1 MALSPVDFAAY
12 SRATGAPYPES
23 PEEKARMVPEVRA
36 FRAGQL
42 QQGESGG
49 ENNLLTGIGIGLGLL
64 GAAGTG
70 LALRGR
76 RIPKMDPSGK
86 GGIKVQANP
95 SADKVFDLERAATQ
109 PLNTKKVL
117 DERANN
123 PVLREAFLNS
133 KFGKDAELAKNIGI
147 STDFIDS
154 IPSKG
159 SDFPGTATKDSGF
172 REFSQKA
179 DDITGRDEVL
189 NLIADEQE
197 QAMRTRM
204 EPPDANDFLSDRVDQ
219 LISEVEVGPAGEM
232 LAGPEVAAEARQ
244 MMGTESSRQSAA
256 VNRAEREEASEI
268 LAQLKAQNE
277 VNKPKIKEVKITT
290 QEASPAPDT
299 LTDTYETFG
308 EPAAQAQ
315 NIDAVQSASD
325 QLDSRVEA
333 AVQRDANSVRTGKQ
347 QRLFRD
353 FGVNTSTDLEVVG
366 QQLQTDRYSDK
377 RFNAQDLTNSSL
389 DLEEINQRILSA
401 ASQPAGSLDE
411 QLLLNPSTPINQLRQ
426 RGLLGS
432 TPKFDPATGRVE
444 SNPTFE
450 LAGGASVSMGD
461 RPGKARKNIA
471 TNFDDEGASS
481 YGDFYGSA
489 EGDYVDLDTSAGIEG
504 SAYLKETKGYTER
517 TNKGQTF
524 LAGEVEE
531 LVGSMPDSL
540 RQERILDEF
549 VPTRQIGGEES
560 PGITVDQSR
569 GPYSVLPPKNN
580 PNKEPR
586 VVDPRLRLQ
595 GGDKGTKQDINV
607 EGSKLIGNFA
617 GPETTPYFQFDDQ
630 VGVLVSDQGFITPT
644 IRGKGIKDLKT
655 AQTIPLTGRYS
666 PGDDRLTTQPYM
678 LFDTIDT
685 NAGERSVKRPLYGP
699 LLETVTDKQGKRRAI
714 PVAVSR
720 SELDAVASRAA
731 EEFKDPAVQ
740 RAYLGAVDPDYLKT
754 QGTGAIDIRPFDRT
768 GYIAMQLDQAA
779 KNPQGSIRK
788 GRALELPVLSDPSAK
803 HRFVSDITSTNY
815 DSQEYGKIPF
825 KKGAKSEPTGTTQRK
840 GFGGVDPMQLDDAS
854 TYDAAAVEFFTP
866 RIEGGESKTPLQARP
881 SLAPA
886 TATGSALAGVRS
898 QLANVQPPK
907 PERFQPKPRP
917 DSIEDITGQA
927 MTQLLAQANRRRGAR
942 RS

>member
-1 MALSPVDFAAY
+1 MAVSPTDFAAY

-23 PEEKARMVPEVRA
+23 PQERALMVPEVRA

-95 SADKVFDLERAATQ
+95 PANKILDLERAATQ
-109 PLNTKKVL
+109 PLNTKKV
-117 DERANN
+117 A
-123 PVLREAFLNS
+123 
-133 KFGKDAELAKNIGI
+133 
-147 STDFIDS
+147 
-154 IPSKG
+154 PSKVVTQEQVVTEAPVRR
-159 SDFPGTATKDSGF
+159 SDPPGTATRDSGF
-172 REFSQKA
+172 QEFSQKA
-179 DDITGRDEVL
+179 DDFVGRDDLL

-197 QAMRTRM
+197 QIMQARM
-204 EPPDANDFLSDRVDQ
+204 EPPDANTFLSERV
-219 LISEVEVGPAGEM
+219 
-232 LAGPEVAAEARQ
+232 AELKQ
-244 MMGTESSRQSAA
+244 ESP
-256 VNRAEREEASEI
+256 
-268 LAQLKAQNE
+268 
-277 VNKPKIKEVKITT
+277 KPKIKEIKITT
-290 QEASPAPDT
+290 QEASPAPET

-333 AVQRDANSVRTGKQ
+333 AVQRDTDSVRTGKQ

-353 FGVNTSTDLEVVG
+353 FGIDTPVDLEAAGKQVV
-366 QQLQTDRYSDK
+366 TDRYSDK
-377 RFNAQDLTNSSL
+377 TFNAQDLTNSSL
-389 DLEEINQRILSA
+389 NPEEINQRILSA
-401 ASQPAGSLDE
+401 ASQTAGSLDE

-432 TPKFDPATGRVE
+432 TPRFDPATGRVE

-461 RPGKARKNIA
+461 RPVKARKNVGN
-471 TNFDDEGASS
+471 TFDDEDGTN

-489 EGDYVDLDTSAGIEG
+489 EGDYIDLDTGAGIEG
-504 SAYLKETKGYTER
+504 SAYLKETKGNKER
-517 TNKGQTF
+517 TNKGKTF
-524 LAGEVEE
+524 LAGEIEE
-531 LVGSMPDSL
+531 MTGSMPDSL
-540 RQERILDEF
+540 RQERVVDEF
-549 VPTRQIGGEES
+549 VPTRQLSGEES
-560 PGITVDQSR
+560 PGIMVDQNR
-569 GPYSVLPPKNN
+569 GPYSVLPPKSN
-580 PNKEPR
+580 PNKTPR

-595 GGDKGTKQDINV
+595 GGDKGTKQDINI

-617 GPETTPYFQFDDQ
+617 APETTPYFQFDDQ

-644 IRGKGIKDLKT
+644 IRGSRVKDLKT

-678 LFDTIDT
+678 LFDTIK
-685 NAGERSVKRPLYGP
+685 NEAGNERSVKRPLYGP
-699 LLETVTDKQGKRRAI
+699 LLKTVKNKQGNLEAV
-714 PVAVSR
+714 PTAVSR
-720 SELDAVASRAA
+720 TELDTVASRAA

-740 RAYLGAVDPDYLKT
+740 RAYLGAIDPDYLAS

-779 KNPQGSIRK
+779 KNPQGSIAK
-788 GRALELPVLSDPSAK
+788 GRSLELPVLSDPSAK

-815 DSQEYGKIPF
+815 DSQEYGRIPY
-825 KKGAKSEPTGTTQRK
+825 KKGAESEPTGTTRRK

-866 RIEGGESKTPLQARP
+866 RVEGGQFKTPSQARP

-898 QLANVQPPK
+898 QMANVQLPK
-907 PERFQPKPRP
+907 PKPRP
-917 DSIEDITGQA
+917 DSIEDVTGQA